1 MAKKDIDNNDSN
13 VSISQSELDKAFNNK
28 KAASDAPADKKIA
41 KKPSST
47 KEILPAD
54 QALPVKLLLIP
65 LQGRPIFPGIFTP
78 LMISSSDDTKVIEEV
93 CSGDGYIGIVMLKNE
108 TENPSVSDLYE
119 VGTIAR
125 IIKKINLPDGGLN
138 VFISTLKRF
147 RIRKALHATTPMA
160 AAVDY
165 LDDEE
170 DDTFEVK
177 ALTRAL
183 LSEMKEVSENNP
195 LFSEE
200 MRLNMVNIDHPGKIA
215 DFIASILNI
224 DKADQ
229 QKVLETV
236 NVRRRMEQV
245 LIYIKK
251 EQELLRVQKKIQNEL
266 NERVEKN
273 QREYFLREELKSI
286 QEELGT
292 DAEGNA
298 TDYQK
303 FKKKAEEFHFE
314 GEIKET
320 VDNELEKFNLMDPNS
335 AEYIGTRNFL
345 ELVTQLPWN
354 DKPAENY
361 SLDEAK
367 KILERDHFG
376 LDDVKKRIMEFLSVR
391 KLKQD
396 AKGSI
401 LLLVGP
407 PGVGK
412 TSIGHSVADA
422 MHKPFYR
429 FSVGGLRDEAE
440 IKGHRRTY
448 IGALPGKIIQ
458 GLRTTKTRA
467 PVFMIDEIDK
477 MGQSYQG
484 DPASA
489 LLEVLDPEQNVGFR
503 DNYLDLPFDISDIFF
518 ILTANT
524 LDSIPEPLLDRAEI
538 IQLPGYIDQEK
549 IEIAKRY
556 LIPKN
561 LNKNGLEKNQVQ
573 YTKEALLM
581 IAEEYAREAGVRN
594 YEKSVDKIHRKIV
607 TELMEEA
614 EKKAEAAAAKK
625 KKEKEAELAV
635 KKAQGERILTQAEID
650 KLVKANRDL
659 TQAEIDS
666 LVESRWKLSQDDI
679 DLLVKKNKN
688 LTQAEIDKLVA
699 AKRESEKVSAADFV
713 DRTKKYT
720 IDVKALDKY
729 LGKPVFDESE
739 IKKADVAGT
748 AIGLAWTSMGGDTLL
763 IESIAYPSA
772 KGGLQLTG
780 QMGDVMKESAQIAI
794 NWVKAQVLSK
804 KLKSEEWFE
813 KNIIHLHIPEGAVK
827 KDGPSAGITMA
838 TAFMSL
844 LTGKIIKGHLAMT
857 GELSLTGQVL
867 PIGGLREK
875 TVAARRN
882 GIKTILIPKA
892 NVRDLSDIPDHVK
905 AGITFISVTRAEEVM
920 QHAFA
925 GHGKTAS
932 LSETKSVK
940 KSAVKKSVQAERAVK
955 SGTVKTAEKKSAQK
969 KFARNADGGKSSA
982 AKKDTSRR
990 EKSVSKKI
998 GVKSSVSKKGAAK
1011 AKKSAVKKGAG
1022 KSRKGK

>member
-1 MAKKDIDNNDSN
+1 MAKKNIDTNSDNNGKN
-13 VSISQSELDKAFNNK
+13 KQISQNEADTALYEQIS
-28 KAASDAPADKKIA
+28 AADDTAVKSDKKDGN
-41 KKPSST
+41 SSGS

-54 QALPVKLLLIP
+54 QTLPVKLLLIP

-78 LMISSSDDTKVIEEV
+78 LMINSSDDTKVIEE
-93 CSGDGYIGIVMLKNE
+93 SYAGDGYVGICMLRNDA
-108 TENPSVSDLYE
+108 ENPSINDLHE

-147 RIRKALHATTPMA
+147 RIRKALHSTSPMA
-160 AAVDY
+160 AAVEY

-183 LSEMKEVSENNP
+183 ISEMKEVSENNP

-224 DKADQ
+224 DKNEQ
-229 QKVLETV
+229 QKVLEML
-236 NVRRRMEQV
+236 NVRQRMEQV
-245 LIYIKK
+245 LVYIKK

-266 NERVEKN
+266 NEKVEKN
-273 QREYFLREELKSI
+273 QREYFLREEMKSI

-292 DAEGNA
+292 DAEGNES
-298 TDYQK
+298 DYLK
-303 FKKKAEEFHFE
+303 FKKKIDEFHFE

-320 VDNELEKFNLMDPNS
+320 VGDELEKFNLMDPNS

-361 SLDEAK
+361 SLDTAH

-412 TSIGHSVADA
+412 TSVGHSIADS
-422 MHKPFYR
+422 MNKPFFR

-458 GLRTTKTRA
+458 GLKITKTRA

-489 LLEVLDPEQNVGFR
+489 LLEVLDPEQNVAFR
-503 DNYLDLPFDISDIFF
+503 DNYLDLPFDISDVFF

-549 IEIAKRY
+549 LEIAKRY

-561 LNKNGLEKNQVQ
+561 LAKNGLQKNQVQ
-573 YTKEALLM
+573 YEKDALLM

-594 YEKSVDKIHRKIV
+594 YEKCVDKIHRKIV
-607 TELMEEA
+607 TELMTEA
-614 EKKAEAAAAKK
+614 EKKASDAAVKAKK
-625 KKEKEAELAV
+625 AKDSEIAAERA
-635 KKAQGERILTQAEID
+635 KGERILTQGEID
-650 KLVKANRDL
+650 KLVKANREL
-659 TQAEIDS
+659 SQNEIDR
-666 LVESRWKLSQDDI
+666 LVNSRWKLTQDDI
-679 DLLVKKNKN
+679 DLIVKKEKN
-688 LTQAEIDKLVA
+688 LTQTEIDKLFQVKMEA
-699 AKRESEKVSAADFV
+699 EKNSAADFV
-713 DRTKKYT
+713 DKKKIYRIDTKE
-720 IDVKALDKY
+720 LNKY

-739 IKKADVAGT
+739 IKKASVPGT

-763 IESIAYPSA
+763 IESIAYPSE

-780 QMGDVMKESAQIAI
+780 QMGDVMKESAQIAL
-794 NWVKAQVLSK
+794 NWVKQQVLMKGIK
-804 KLKSEEWFE
+804 KEEWFE
-813 KNIIHLHIPEGAVK
+813 KNSIHLHIPEGAVK

-838 TAFMSL
+838 TTFMSL
-844 LTGKIIKGHLAMT
+844 ITGVVIKPNLAMT

-882 GIKTILIPKA
+882 GIKTIIIPKA
-892 NVRDLSDIPDHVK
+892 NERDLEDIPAHVK
-905 AGITFISVTRAEEVM
+905 AGIKFIPVKRADEVM
-920 QHAFA
+920 QLAFTS
-925 GHGKTAS
+925 GS
-932 LSETKSVK
+932 L
-940 KSAVKKSVQAERAVK
+940 ER
-955 SGTVKTAEKKSAQK
+955 
-969 KFARNADGGKSSA
+969 SA
-982 AKKDTSRR
+982 AKKKNT
-990 EKSVSKKI
+990 EH
-998 GVKSSVSKKGAAK
+998 
-1011 AKKSAVKKGAG
+1011 
-1022 KSRKGK
+1022 